1 MSGREYVCLSP
12 PLVVGIGMHETD
24 ACFHSHP
31 RDGRGMWVDITT
43 LPRVSVNPTDLF
55 NRFGHL
61 DLTWQLGGMLCGAE
75 SGFVRPEVR
84 VIEDASKVSRL
95 HLLVDRV

>member
-1 MSGREYVCLSP
+1 MSGR
-12 PLVVGIGMHETD
+12 D
-24 ACFHSHP
+24 HP

-84 VIEDASKVSRL
+84 VIEDASKHHAPKFLASTSAKVSKPGQA
-95 HLLVDRV
+95 